1 MTKVLDP
8 QASYTFHS
16 YFEMRYNIADIL
28 TDLGFSYERR
38 YLNLPQSD
46 RSLDTTRIEE
56 TLQRNLRYAE
66 PSSEAARREMLIAPV
81 LVELCELMDAR
92 LDIEYPIKVSNWL
105 KGSIDYRVV
114 TANTI
119 TVVEAKQAD
128 LTHGFVQLAAELI
141 ALDKWIEGD
150 VPLLY
155 GAVTTGED
163 WRFGIL
169 ERHEKQVTQDI
180 ALYRVPENVETFLR
194 VVMAIALLASSLAIC
209 AGSMPNQ

>member
-1 MTKVLDP
+1 MPKVLDP

-16 YFEMRYNIADIL
+16 YFEMWYNVADIL
-28 TDLGFSYERR
+28 ADLGFGYDRR
-38 YLNLPQSD
+38 YLQLPQSE

-81 LVELCELMDAR
+81 LVELCELLDAR

-119 TVVEAKQAD
+119 TIIEAEQAD

-141 ALDKWIEGD
+141 ALDKWIDGD
-150 VPLLY
+150 LPLLY

-163 WRFGIL
+163 
-169 ERHEKQVTQDI
+169 
-180 ALYRVPENVETFLR
+180 
-194 VVMAIALLASSLAIC
+194 
-209 AGSMPNQ
+209 

>member
-1 MTKVLDP
+1 MAMSKVLDP

-16 YFEMRYNIADIL
+16 YFEMRYNVADIL
-28 TDLGFSYERR
+28 ADLGFSYGRR
-38 YLNLPQSD
+38 YLKLPQSE
-46 RSLDTTRIEE
+46 RSLDASRIEE

-81 LVELCELMDAR
+81 LVELCELVDAR
-92 LDIEYPIKVSNWL
+92 LDIEYPIRVSNWL

-114 TANTI
+114 TTNTI

-169 ERHEKQVTQDI
+169 DRDAKQVTQDI
-180 ALYRVPENVETFLR
+180 ALYRVPENVETLLR
-194 VVMAIALLASSLAIC
+194 VLMAVA
-209 AGSMPNQ
+209 

>member
-1 MTKVLDP
+1 MAMSKVLDP

-16 YFEMRYNIADIL
+16 YFEMRYNVADIL
-28 TDLGFSYERR
+28 ADLGFSYDRR
-38 YLNLPQSD
+38 YLKLPQSE
-46 RSLDTTRIEE
+46 RSLDASRIEE

-81 LVELCELMDAR
+81 LVELCELVDAR
-92 LDIEYPIKVSNWL
+92 LDIEYPIRVSNWL

-114 TANTI
+114 TTNTI

-169 ERHEKQVTQDI
+169 DRGAKQVTQDI
-180 ALYRVPENVETFLR
+180 ALYRVPENVETLLR
-194 VVMAIALLASSLAIC
+194 VLMTVA
-209 AGSMPNQ
+209 

>member
-1 MTKVLDP
+1 MPKVLDP

-16 YFEMRYNIADIL
+16 YFEMRYNVADIL
-28 TDLGFSYERR
+28 ADLGFSYERR
-38 YLNLPQSD
+38 YLNLPQSKA
-46 RSLDTTRIEE
+46 SLNTTRIKE

-81 LVELCELMDAR
+81 LVELCELLDAR

-114 TANTI
+114 TTNTI

-141 ALDKWIEGD
+141 AMDKWIEGD
-150 VPLLY
+150 VPMLY

-169 ERHEKQVTQDI
+169 QRAAKQITQDI
-180 ALYRVPENVETFLR
+180 ALYRVPENIEKLLR
-194 VVMAIALLASSLAIC
+194 VLMAAA
-209 AGSMPNQ
+209 

>member
-1 MTKVLDP
+1 MPKVLDP
-8 QASYTFHS
+8 QASYSFHS
-16 YFEMRYNIADIL
+16 YFEMRYNVADIL
-28 TDLGFSYERR
+28 ADLGFGYDRR
-38 YLNLPQSD
+38 YLNLPQSE
-46 RSLDTTRIEE
+46 RFLDSTRIEE
-56 TLQRNLRYAE
+56 TIQRNLRYAE

-81 LVELCELMDAR
+81 LVELCELLDAR

-114 TANTI
+114 TTNTI

-141 ALDKWIEGD
+141 ALDQWIEGD
-150 VPLLY
+150 VPVLH

-169 ERHEKQVTQDI
+169 NRNAKQVTQDI
-180 ALYRVPENVETFLR
+180 ALYRVPENVADLLR
-194 VVMAIALLASSLAIC
+194 VLMAVA
-209 AGSMPNQ
+209 

>member
-1 MTKVLDP
+1 MPKVLDP
-8 QASYTFHS
+8 QASYSFHS
-16 YFEMRYNIADIL
+16 YFEMRYNVADIL
-28 TDLGFSYERR
+28 ADLGFSYDRR
-38 YLNLPQSD
+38 YLNLPQSE
-46 RSLDTTRIEE
+46 RFLDSTRIEE
-56 TLQRNLRYAE
+56 TIQRNLRYAE

-81 LVELCELMDAR
+81 LVELCELLDAR

-114 TANTI
+114 TTNTI

-141 ALDKWIEGD
+141 ALDQWIEGD
-150 VPLLY
+150 VPVLH

-169 ERHEKQVTQDI
+169 NRNAKQVTQDI
-180 ALYRVPENVETFLR
+180 ALYRVPENVADLLR
-194 VVMAIALLASSLAIC
+194 VLMAVA
-209 AGSMPNQ
+209 

>member
-1 MTKVLDP
+1 MPKVLDP

-16 YFEMRYNIADIL
+16 YFEMRYNVADIL
-28 TDLGFSYERR
+28 ADLGFNYDRR
-38 YLNLPQSD
+38 YLNLPQNG
-46 RSLDTTRIEE
+46 RSLNTTRIEE

-66 PSSEAARREMLIAPV
+66 PSSEAARRELLIAPV
-81 LVELCELMDAR
+81 LVELCELLDAR

-119 TVVEAKQAD
+119 TIVEAKQAD

-141 ALDKWIEGD
+141 ALDKWIDED
-150 VPLLY
+150 LPLLY

-169 ERHEKQVTQDI
+169 DREAKQVTQDI
-180 ALYRVPENVETFLR
+180 ALYRAPENVETLLR
-194 VVMAIALLASSLAIC
+194 VLMAVA
-209 AGSMPNQ
+209 

>member
-1 MTKVLDP
+1 MPKVLDP
-8 QASYTFHS
+8 QSSYTFHS
-16 YFEMRYNIADIL
+16 YFEMRYNVADIL
-28 TDLGFSYERR
+28 ADLGFSYERR
-38 YLNLPQSD
+38 YLHLPQRD
-46 RSLDTTRIEE
+46 GSLDTTRIEE
-56 TLQRNLRYAE
+56 TLQRNLRYTE

-81 LVELCELMDAR
+81 LVELCELLDAR

-114 TANTI
+114 TTNTI

-128 LTHGFVQLAAELI
+128 LTHGFVQLAAELV
-141 ALDKWIEGD
+141 ALDTWIERD

-169 ERHEKQVTQDI
+169 ERTSKQVTQDI
-180 ALYRVPENVETFLR
+180 TLYRVPENVETLLR
-194 VVMAIALLASSLAIC
+194 VLMAVA
-209 AGSMPNQ
+209 

>member
-1 MTKVLDP
+1 MPKVLDP
-8 QASYTFHS
+8 KANYTFHS
-16 YFEMRYNIADIL
+16 YFEMRYNVADIL
-28 TDLGFSYERR
+28 ADLGFGYDRR
-38 YLNLPQSD
+38 YLRLPQSD
-46 RSLDTTRIEE
+46 RPLDTRRIEE
-56 TLQRNLRYAE
+56 TLNRNLRYVE
-66 PSSEAARREMLIAPV
+66 PSSEAARREMLIAPI
-81 LVELCELMDAR
+81 LVELCELIDGR

-141 ALDKWIEGD
+141 ALDQWIDQEL
-150 VPLLY
+150 PLLY

-169 ERHEKQVTQDI
+169 DREARQVTQDI
-180 ALYRVPENVETFLR
+180 ALYRVPENVETLLR
-194 VVMAIALLASSLAIC
+194 VLMAVA
-209 AGSMPNQ
+209 